1 VVDEVSRGA
10 GEELAVI
17 AGSVQDLLQI
27 LGLQD
32 WHAVVDFFQMLALT
46 FVLSLS
52 FDLVLESE
60 IFDLSNET
68 ESVEELRAKARS
80 EKTYQVLDRE
90 LFEFVSDRGVL
101 VQKGSLGALEGL
113 HVSNQVV
120 LQGVNV
126 QARRKIKKSCFF
138 AVFPKTNERWRCAAC
153 LQFAHISRHQGFQ
166 SREVGS
172 VVENVSAF

>member
-1 VVDEVSRGA
+1 MVCRGA

-32 WHAVVDFFQMLALT
+32 WHAVVNFFKMFALT
-46 FVLSLS
+46 FVLSLR
-52 FDLVLESE
+52 FNLVLESE

-126 QARRKIKKSCFF
+126 QARRKIKKSFFF
-138 AVFPKTNERWRCAAC
+138 AGFRQTTDGAVVVC